1 MSFQVVFNEFEGP
14 LDLML
19 HLIKENKL
27 DLFDLEFDVLADQY
41 LLYLN
46 QAEKLNLEID
56 SEYMV
61 ELATLIEYKSKRLL
75 PKKEDD
81 LADEYEEDP
90 KERLVRRLMEYQQF
104 KEVSSVLEAYY
115 KERQLQIGKPLSTEH
130 EEWIKN
136 NENMPVEGSPYDL
149 VKAMSKVL
157 RRLSLS
163 KPIETTMKT
172 KEISVDDRILQIK
185 ARWAE
190 LPETFSFEMLS
201 SDCANVEMVIVT
213 FLASLDLIR
222 RQELVFTI
230 DENEVIWFKRGNK
243 HGNE

>member
-27 DLFDLEFDVLADQY
+27 DLFDLEFDVLVDQY
-41 LLYLN
+41 LLYLE
-46 QAEKLNLEID
+46 QAEALNLEID
-56 SEYMV
+56 SEYLV
-61 ELATLIEYKSKRLL
+61 ELATMIEYKSKRLL
-75 PKKEDD
+75 PKKEED
-81 LADEYEEDP
+81 LVDEYEEDP
-90 KERLVRRLMEYQQF
+90 KDRLVRRLMEYQQF
-104 KEVSSVLEAYY
+104 KDVSSVLENYY
-115 KERQLQIGKPLSTEH
+115 KERQLQIGKPLSLEN

-136 NENMPVEGSPYDL
+136 NENMPIEGNPYDL

-163 KPIETTMKT
+163 KPIETKMKT

-185 ARWAE
+185 ARWTE

-201 SDCANVEMVIVT
+201 SDCENVEMVIVT

-222 RQELVFTI
+222 RQELVFTV
-230 DENEVIWFKRGNK
+230 DENDVIWFKRGVK
-243 HGNE
+243 RGNE

>member
-14 LDLML
+14 LDLKL

-27 DLFDLEFDVLADQY
+27 DLFDLEFDVLVDQY
-41 LLYLN
+41 LLYLE
-46 QAEKLNLEID
+46 QAEALNLEID
-56 SEYMV
+56 SEYLV
-61 ELATLIEYKSKRLL
+61 ELATMIEYKSKRLL
-75 PKKEDD
+75 PKKEED
-81 LADEYEEDP
+81 LVDEYEEDP
-90 KERLVRRLMEYQQF
+90 KDRLVRRLMEYQQF
-104 KEVSSVLEAYY
+104 KDVSSVLENYY
-115 KERQLQIGKPLSTEH
+115 KERQLQIGKPLSLEN

-136 NENMPVEGSPYDL
+136 NENMPIEGNPYDL

-163 KPIETTMKT
+163 KPIETKMKT

-185 ARWAE
+185 ARWME

-201 SDCANVEMVIVT
+201 SDCENVEMVIVT

-222 RQELVFTI
+222 RQELVFTV
-230 DENEVIWFKRGNK
+230 DENDVIWFKRGVK
-243 HGNE
+243 RGNE